1 MDNVPTK
8 TLEKITESLISIYT
22 DDDPWLFSSRE
33 SVCNRRRR
41 RRALDRRDQLLT
53 QSDESRRCT
62 NP

>member
-1 MDNVPTK
+1 MDNVPAN